1 MESIMMVPAS
11 DIVEVCE
18 DFIEE
23 QIDLKGLLAVKA
35 DNLKLI
41 HAIMNVIEDTAIA
54 KEPNILKSDFRKPE
68 DF

>member
-1 MESIMMVPAS
+1 MESIMMVPVT

-18 DFIEE
+18 DFLQE
-23 QIDLKGLLAVKA
+23 QIDDKGLLAVKA

-41 HAIMNVIEDTAIA
+41 HSIMNVIEDTAVA
-54 KEPNILKSDFRKPE
+54 KEPNILKSDFKKPS